1 MSREQP
7 LQPRQADP
15 SEHGNEQ
22 WALCDR
28 RRLGRHRIQLLGFDR
43 QQLKRR
49 CPDLTGSF
57 VISRQQTH
65 PCRQLTRKR
74 LDRRGTSDNGD
85 QALRLELPA
94 LEQGLN
100 KGPGHAA
107 QADHTQIGS
116 QDLGAQRA
124 AAPQAGE
131 GAALLSSSLESLS
144 RLTTVGAEVS
154 SWLVLVTV
162 TQLGANRKMLSPTRS

>member
-15 SEHGNEQ
+15 GKDGNEQ

-28 RRLGRHRIQLLGFDR
+28 RSLGRHRIQLLGFDR

-49 CPDLTGSF
+49 CPDLTGSLCLG
-57 VISRQQTH
+57 RQQTH
-65 PCRQLTRKR
+65 PCRQLTRERINRSGSPDDGKQT
-74 LDRRGTSDNGD
+74 LG
-85 QALRLELPA
+85 LELPA

-100 KGPGHAA
+100 KGPSHAA

-131 GAALLSSSLESLS
+131 GAALLSSSLESIS

-154 SWLVLVTV
+154 S
-162 TQLGANRKMLSPTRS
+162 